1 MKSQLTAQAA
11 SNIGFMASIVATDK
25 MAVLLNQ
32 SMALVEA
39 LIHDESYSSL
49 PEAVLGNMLDVL
61 HEKLQHLET
70 SFLSLDATEGAL
82 Q

>member
-1 MKSQLTAQAA
+1 MKSQLTNETV
-11 SNIGFMASIVATDK
+11 SNKCFMASIPTSDN

-49 PEAVLGNMLDVL
+49 PASVLGNMLDML
-61 HEKLQHLET
+61 QEKLRQIES
-70 SFLSLDATEGAL
+70 SFMGLDAAEGAL